1 MTRSAAAFFLLAAL
15 IAGSA
20 TGSAIAEPMKGT
32 YELRCQD
39 PATRQWRVTGRLTDP
54 EIRDKPA
61 GGREVHGKGPDGK
74 PVVLAMPSDRT
85 CMLSQT

>member
-1 MTRSAAAFFLLAAL
+1 MTRVAAAPFLLAAL
-15 IAGSA
+15 LMAGSA
-20 TGSAIAEPMKGT
+20 AEPMKGT

-39 PATRQWRVTGRLTDP
+39 PATRQWSVSGRVTDP

-61 GGREVHGKGPDGK
+61 GGREVSGKGADGK
-74 PVVLAMPSDRT
+74 PVVLPMPHDRT